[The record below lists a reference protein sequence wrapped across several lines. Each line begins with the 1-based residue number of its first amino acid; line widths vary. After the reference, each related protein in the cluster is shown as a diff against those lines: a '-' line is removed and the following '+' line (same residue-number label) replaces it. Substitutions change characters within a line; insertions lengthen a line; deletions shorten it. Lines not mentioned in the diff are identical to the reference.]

1 MPRLRSR
8 AVVAALGAGLVL
20 PALATLPSQAAI
32 GSATFTLADCDV
44 ILNPAAENQV
54 ISSNGTWNT
63 SLTVD
68 HPSPVPVESSQT
80 IGFELGEI
88 PANTFP
94 EALDNAGFVV
104 YLEFENGTGFSQNFE
119 TEDVGL
125 GTFDPTQPLVLG
137 ETEVDGVTYFD
148 SGRFPLGLKGLSVA
162 VYGNDTDPAAEGAF
176 RDYRYE
182 CDRPTI
188 AIPVVEFGVFDP
200 TLDAT
205 ITLDT
210 VRATQGQ
217 SIGIL
222 GEDFAA
228 LTTNGTVTPT
238 VGGEAAN
245 TFPVDDIGFFDGQLV
260 VPEFAPPGQQEVRAT
275 YQGESATAL
284 ITIVAKKAQLVVTKA
299 VKAGKTLAVNGS
311 LFKPGEKVTL
321 KLKKKGP
328 AKKGTKKA
336 FGSSVTAGPDG
347 TISKGVKLKK
357 AAKGSWKITAKGASS
372 GRTAASGFKVS

>member
-20 PALATLPSQAAI
+20 PALATLPSQAVI
-32 GSATFTLADCDV
+32 GSANFTLNDCEV
-44 ILNPAAENQV
+44 IFNPLAENQV
-54 ISSNGTWNT
+54 VSRDDAWST

-68 HPSPVPVESSQT
+68 HPSPVPVGSSQT

-94 EALDNAGFVV
+94 EVLEDAGFVV
-104 YLEFENGTGFSQNFE
+104 YLEFENGTGFSQNYE

-125 GTFDPTQPLVLG
+125 GTFDPTQPLDLG

-148 SGRFPLGLKGLSVA
+148 SGRFPLGLKELSVA
-162 VYGNDTDPAAEGAF
+162 VYGNDTDPEADGAF

-200 TLDAT
+200 AADAQIVLDSFQ
-205 ITLDT
+205 
-210 VRATQGQ
+210 ATQGQ
-217 SIGIL
+217 AIGIV

-238 VGGEAAN
+238 VGGQPAN

-275 YQGESATAL
+275 YQGETAAAL
-284 ITIVAKKAQLVVTKA
+284 ITVIAKKAQLVVTKA
-299 VKAGKTLAVNGS
+299 VKAGKKLAVNGS

-347 TISKGVKLKK
+347 TISKAVKLKK
-357 AAKGSWKITAKGASS
+357 AAKGTWKITAKGAES
-372 GRTAASGFKVS
+372 GRTAGAGFKVS

>member
-32 GSATFTLADCDV
+32 GSASFTLADCDV

-54 ISSNGTWNT
+54 VSSNGTWST

-200 TLDAT
+200 TRDAT

-210 VRATQGQ
+210 FQATQGQ
-217 SIGIL
+217 SIGID
-222 GEDFAA
+222 GRDFAA

-238 VGGEAAN
+238 VGGEPAN

-336 FGSSVTAGPDG
+336 FGSSVSADANGQ
-347 TISKGVKLKK
+347 ISKAVKLKK
-357 AAKGSWKITAKGASS
+357 AAKGTWKITAKGAES

>member
-20 PALATLPSQAAI
+20 PALATLPSQAVI
-32 GSATFTLADCDV
+32 GTATFTLNDCDV
-44 ILNPAAENQV
+44 ILNPVAENQV
-54 ISSNGTWNT
+54 ISSNTSWST

-68 HPSPVPVESSQT
+68 HPSPIPVGSSQT
-80 IGFELGEI
+80 IGVELGEV
-88 PANTFP
+88 PANTIP
-94 EALDNAGFVV
+94 ETLTDAGVTVFLD
-104 YLEFENGTGFSQNFE
+104 FENGTGFNTTFD
-119 TEDVGL
+119 TPDRGL
-125 GTFDPTQPLVLG
+125 GTFDPTQPLDLG
-137 ETEVDGVTYFD
+137 EEEIDDVTYFD
-148 SGRFPLGLKGLSVA
+148 SGRYALSLKQIQVTI
-162 VYGNDTDPAAEGAF
+162 YGNDAEGAF

-200 TLDAT
+200 TLAAT

-210 VRATQGQ
+210 IRATQGQ
-217 SIGIL
+217 SIGID
-222 GEDFAA
+222 GRDFAA

-238 VGGEAAN
+238 VGGEPAN

-284 ITIVAKKAQLVVTKA
+284 ITVVAKKAQLAVTKA

>member
-32 GSATFTLADCDV
+32 GSASFTLADCDV

-54 ISSNGTWNT
+54 VSSNGTWST

-200 TLDAT
+200 TRDAT

-210 VRATQGQ
+210 FQATQGQ
-217 SIGIL
+217 SIGID
-222 GEDFAA
+222 GRDFAA

-238 VGGEAAN
+238 VGGEPAN

-336 FGSSVTAGPDG
+336 FGSSVTADANGQ
-347 TISKGVKLKK
+347 ISKAVKLKK
-357 AAKGSWKITAKGASS
+357 AAKGTWKITAKGAES

>member
-32 GSATFTLADCDV
+32 GSASFTLADCDV

-200 TLDAT
+200 TRDAT

-210 VRATQGQ
+210 FQATQGQ
-217 SIGIL
+217 SIGID
-222 GEDFAA
+222 GRDFAA

-238 VGGEAAN
+238 VGGEPAN

-336 FGSSVTAGPDG
+336 FGSSVSADANGQ
-347 TISKGVKLKK
+347 ISKAVKLKK
-357 AAKGSWKITAKGASS
+357 AAKGTWKITAKGAES